1 MERRR
6 SEVQALSYHLAPEI
20 AYLHSYR
27 YLAQHWLP
35 RTLIVTMAQGPSQIV
50 FVRRVLGGLSLRIQ
64 SRSPRWRI
72 LIQNRYCRWPM
83 TCVRSASWI
92 CRCGHSHMVEF
103 SGKLGW
109 IMLSRLISERGMAHF
124 RDGEH
129 DDMSCSCK
137 HVLVWGPDRDS
148 IKRYLL
154 DLDKSSMYSW
164 MPVVTDPRPLT
175 EFVLNIGH
183 QRGVRVGPDTLL
195 PNPSVLITTEED
207 LMIED
212 HEANTHWKSRVL
224 LMEGMINRLRV
235 PEHPP
240 VPRIFLMP
248 LQPRA
253 VSSFTEDLAP
263 KDEAAA
269 YKHHA

>member
-1 MERRR
+1 MA
-6 SEVQALSYHLAPEI
+6 EV
-20 AYLHSYR
+20 
-27 YLAQHWLP
+27 
-35 RTLIVTMAQGPSQIV
+35 
-50 FVRRVLGGLSLRIQ
+50 
-64 SRSPRWRI
+64 
-72 LIQNRYCRWPM
+72 
-83 TCVRSASWI
+83 
-92 CRCGHSHMVEF
+92 
-103 SGKLGW
+103 SGRLGW
-109 IMLSRLISERGMAHF
+109 IMLSGPAGPDRDNTCSCKRVLVWGLRDGRACGMACW
-124 RDGEH
+124 DE
-129 DDMSCSCK
+129 MSCSCK

-183 QRGVRVGPDTLL
+183 QRGVRVGPDTML

-207 LMIED
+207 LMSED
-212 HEANTHWKSRVL
+212 HEANAHWKSRVL
-224 LMEGMINRLRV
+224 LMEGMVNRLRV

-263 KDEAAA
+263 KDG
-269 YKHHA
+269 KHHA